1 LAAKVDVPPQPP
13 DGASS
18 SRKRKLAAILHADVV
33 AFSRLM
39 GEDDTGTHQAL
50 GRLRQAVDPLIV
62 EHSGRIVGTAGDS
75 LLADFS
81 SVVDALNC
89 AVEMQQA
96 AHAINEPIPSERRLE
111 LRIGV
116 NLGDVIVDGDNIFGD
131 GINIAARLQ
140 ALAKPGTICVSQTV
154 YEQVKNKLNFRYHS
168 LGSHRVKNIAEPIRA
183 YLVEVAATARRQ
195 RRRRWPVNVAAGG
208 AAMAVAGICAWAL
221 QTDVGR
227 HLFEFGSAAKP
238 VEVAM
243 LASPARL
250 EARPSLAV
258 LPFKNISGDAA
269 HDFFSDGITE
279 DVIAALGR
287 FSNLLVISNSS
298 SFPFKDSK
306 SAPAEVGRLL
316 NARYLLDGSIRRGG
330 TRVRVGV
337 QLTEA
342 MTGRLVWSE
351 TYNAEIDDIFSVQE
365 TIAKSVV
372 GAAAVELTRFE
383 RERALAKPT
392 GNLVAYEYVLRGRG
406 AMSHDTR
413 DSNDEAIELF
423 QRAIDLDPN
432 YAEAYA
438 ALGGSYYEAV
448 TSGWSEFRA
457 DDLERAEA
465 LAKKAL
471 VLDPA
476 TTRAYRVL
484 SLINVFRKRY
494 DLALAQIDRALEFN
508 PSDADNYAYRGVIL
522 TWAGRAA
529 EALPWL
535 EGALRF
541 DRANGFAA
549 ARLCAAYYLL
559 RRYVEAV
566 DACDRGLSRDL
577 GHSTQM
583 ITHPVLAA
591 VYAELNRQPDAERE
605 RAIVARIWP
614 FFDAQ
619 MFAAQFGTEGAQ
631 NHMLEGLKK
640 AGFR

>member
-13 DGASS
+13 EGASS

-50 GRLRQAVDPLIV
+50 GRLRRAIDPLIV
-62 EHSGRIVGTAGDS
+62 AQGGRIVGTAGDS
-75 LLADFS
+75 VLADFS

-89 AVEMQQA
+89 AIEMQRA
-96 AHAINEPIPSERRLE
+96 ALAINDPIPPKRRLE

-140 ALAKPGTICVSQTV
+140 ALAKPGTVCISQTV
-154 YEQVKNKLNFRYHS
+154 YEHVRNKLDFHYRS
-168 LGSHRVKNIAEPIRA
+168 LGSHHVKNIAEPIRA
-183 YLVEVAATARRQ
+183 YAVEEVATVR
-195 RRRRWPVNVAAGG
+195 RRRRWPFV
-208 AAMAVAGICAWAL
+208 AVAGAAIAVAGFSVWAL
-221 QTDVGR
+221 HTDVGR
-227 HLFEFGSAAKP
+227 RQFELGSVAKP
-238 VEVAM
+238 VEVAT

-250 EARPSLAV
+250 EARPSVAV
-258 LPFKNISGDAA
+258 LPFKNMSGDAA

-279 DVIAALGR
+279 DVIGALGR
-287 FSNLLVISNSS
+287 FSNLLVISKSS

-306 SAPAEVGRLL
+306 SAPAEIGRLL
-316 NARYLLDGSIRRGG
+316 NARYLLDGSIRRSGN
-330 TRVRVGV
+330 RVRVGV
-337 QLTEA
+337 QLIEA
-342 MTGRLVWSE
+342 TTGRLVWSE
-351 TYNAEIDDIFSVQE
+351 TYNAEIDDIFAVQD

-392 GNLVAYEYVLRGRG
+392 GNLAAYEYVLRGRG
-406 AMSHDTR
+406 ELSHDTR
-413 DSNDEAIELF
+413 DSNDEASELF

-432 YAEAYA
+432 YADAYA

-448 TSGWSEFRA
+448 VSGWSEFRA
-457 DDLERAEA
+457 EDLERAEA
-465 LAKKAL
+465 LAQKAL
-471 VLDPA
+471 ALDPA
-476 TTRAYRVL
+476 TSRAYHVL
-484 SLINVFRKRY
+484 SLINLFRKRY

-508 PSDADNYAYRGVIL
+508 PSDADNYAYRGSIL
-522 TWAGRAA
+522 MFAGRAA

-549 ARLCAAYYLL
+549 TRLCMVYYFL
-559 RRYVEAV
+559 RRYTEAV
-566 DACDRGLSRDL
+566 DACDRGLSRDP
-577 GHSTQM
+577 GRSTRL
-583 ITHPVLAA
+583 TTLPVLAA
-591 VYAELNRQPDAERE
+591 IYAALNRQQDAERE
-605 RAIVARIWP
+605 RAIVARLWP
-614 FFDAQ
+614 LLDAQ
-619 MFAAQFGTEGAQ
+619 TFAAQFGTEEAR
-631 NHMLEGLKK
+631 NYMLEGMKK